1 MKKIMLFFAVACIMA
16 ACNNDN
22 EVLNEPQYITEFN
35 AVFGGANTRM
45 TTDASAAGL
54 KFSWED
60 EEIIYVYNP
69 TDEDDYFEYKY
80 NSSTGKFVLYY
91 AQKNDEGMTV
101 NQTYFATTH
110 LLYANSFTT
119 VDGSFAVKT
128 QLYNSG
134 VSAIS
139 LISGPFM
146 AKADGTIASM
156 HHTVGV
162 VEIPVKLGAGS
173 TINEL
178 GNVSIYIPGAELVG
192 EFYATPESPYCAGNV
207 EDGDFF
213 DEAYACQSAT
223 LNESTSVSFF
233 IPMLPG
239 TYTNPQLWYYD
250 ENDDPVINPV
260 NLTGTLTIERGK
272 VTKLPVQ
279 TVTLN

>member
-16 ACNNDN
+16 TCNNDN
-22 EVLNEPQYITEFN
+22 EVLNKPLYITEFK
-35 AVFGGANTRM
+35 AVFYGADTRVVA
-45 TTDASAAGL
+45 TPDNGL

-69 TDEDDYFEYKY
+69 ADENDYYEYKY
-80 NSSTGKFVLYY
+80 NSSTGKFVLDY

-101 NQTYFATTH
+101 NQAYFATTRT
-110 LLYANSFTT
+110 LYHNSFTT
-119 VDGSFAVKT
+119 VDGEFAVKT
-128 QLYNSG
+128 QLYNEG
-134 VSAIS
+134 VSAIP
-139 LISGPFM
+139 LISEIFI
-146 AKADGTIASM
+146 AKTDGTIASM

-162 VEIPVKLGAGS
+162 VEIPVKLGSGS
-173 TINEL
+173 TITEL
-178 GNVSIYIPGAELVG
+178 GDVSIYIPSAELVG
-192 EFYATPESPYCAGNV
+192 EFYATLESSYCAGNV

-213 DEAYACQSAT
+213 DEAYASQTAI

-239 TYTNPQLWYYD
+239 IYTNPQLWYYD
-250 ENDDPVINPV
+250 EDGNVVIDPVD
-260 NLTGTLTIERGK
+260 LTGTLTIERGK